1 MLVIGID
8 PGLRELGW
16 AVLSIKKPKKIKVV
30 SFGVIKTESE
40 NGNIPERMWE
50 IGKELERI
58 FRKFSPSLCGIESA
72 FVWKDPSAALK
83 LGLVSG
89 MCIEI
94 ARRKKAKTV
103 VLSPLYI
110 KSRISGNHI
119 ADKEE
124 MRKSIVRKIKKVPK
138 DVSHHV
144 IDAISVGISA
154 FEKVEKEK
162 DEKTHGKMKKPKR

>member
-1 MLVIGID
+1 MVVIGID

-16 AVLSIKKPKKIKVV
+16 AVLSIKEPKKIKVV

-40 NGNIPERMWE
+40 NGNTTERMWE

-94 ARRKKAKTV
+94 ARRKKTKTV

-124 MRKSIVRKIKKVPK
+124 MRKNIARKIKKIPK
-138 DVSHHV
+138 DVPHHV
-144 IDAISVGISA
+144 IDAISIGISA
-154 FEKVEKEK
+154 FEKDR
-162 DEKTHGKMKKPKR
+162 DEKIQRKMKRPKR